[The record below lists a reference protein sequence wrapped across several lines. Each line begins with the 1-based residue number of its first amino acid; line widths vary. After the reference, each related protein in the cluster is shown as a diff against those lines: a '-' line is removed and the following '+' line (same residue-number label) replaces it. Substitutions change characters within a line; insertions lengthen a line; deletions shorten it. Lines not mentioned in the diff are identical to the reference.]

1 MEVEMDI
8 AKEEDNEKAFRE
20 TSDDGIED
28 DAMENET
35 EKKTD
40 KNIEKSESDDSD
52 VVQEEA
58 DETEVKSL
66 QTALTE
72 NPYDY
77 ATHVALINKLRTMG
91 ELDRLRVARNHMS
104 NIYPLSPELW
114 LSWIRDEI
122 MLATTTEQKVELT
135 QLCERAVK
143 DYMCKFRYLYR

>member
-1 MEVEMDI
+1 MDI

-20 TSDDGIED
+20 ASDEIED
-28 DAMENET
+28 DAMESET

-40 KNIEKSESDDSD
+40 ENVEKIESDDSD
-52 VVQEEA
+52 DEEEA

-91 ELDRLRVARNHMS
+91 ELDRLRVARNNMS
-104 NIYPLSPELW
+104 NVYPLSPELW

-122 MLATTTEQKVELT
+122 MLATTTEQKVEVT
-135 QLCERAVK
+135 QLCDRAVK
-143 DYMCKFRYLYR
+143 DYMCKFKYLYRR